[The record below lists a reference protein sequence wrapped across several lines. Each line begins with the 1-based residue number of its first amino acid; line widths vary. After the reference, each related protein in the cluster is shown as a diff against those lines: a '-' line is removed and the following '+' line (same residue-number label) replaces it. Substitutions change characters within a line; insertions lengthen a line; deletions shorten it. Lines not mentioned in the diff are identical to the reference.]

1 MDIGLISLAFAFL
14 LALIESDNEP
24 RTDADTNEKH
34 LEKAIFAG
42 GCFWCMQPAF
52 DHLPGVI
59 STAVGYTGGRTENP
73 TYEEVSLGRTGHT
86 EAIEIVF
93 DPSKIGFRELIEIFW
108 KNINPAQENGQFADK
123 GSQYRTVIF
132 YHDEGQRLQAEAS
145 KQELEESGKF
155 GGRIATE
162 IEPAGPFY
170 KAEDYHQEY
179 YRKDPVHY
187 TFYKIGS
194 GRQSFL
200 DKMWGRKD

>member
-1 MDIGLISLAFAFL
+1 MDASLICLAFAFL
-14 LALIESDNEP
+14 LALIQGNEP
-24 RTDADTNEKH
+24 QTDSGANKKH
-34 LEKAIFAG
+34 LEKATFAG

-52 DHLPGVI
+52 DHQPGVV
-59 STAVGYTGGRTENP
+59 STAVGYTGGSTENP
-73 TYEEVSLGRTGHT
+73 TYEEVCSGRTGHT

-93 DPSKIGFRELIEIFW
+93 DPSRISFRELIEIFW
-108 KNINPAQENGQFADK
+108 KNINPVQENGQFADR

-132 YHDEGQRLQAEAS
+132 YHDEEQRLQAEVS
-145 KQELEESGKF
+145 KRQLEESGKF

-170 KAEDYHQEY
+170 MAENYHQEY
-179 YRKDPVHY
+179 YQKDPVHY

-200 DKMWGRKD
+200 EKMWGKRE